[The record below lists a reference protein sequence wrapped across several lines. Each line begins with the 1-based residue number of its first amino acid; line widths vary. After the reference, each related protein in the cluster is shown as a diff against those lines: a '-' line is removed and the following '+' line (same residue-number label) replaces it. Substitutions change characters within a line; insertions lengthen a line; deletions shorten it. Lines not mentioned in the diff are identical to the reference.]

1 MQVELVMSV
10 VAPPAHGKTWLFQIT
25 ALCVIL
31 GVLLALSLK
40 TQRDAAKEGV
50 PIHMP
55 DVRAALRITKQDNIN
70 LQKELAEVKLK
81 YEDIA
86 KEQAAGLSS
95 AKSLE
100 QALNDTKLLAGTVS
114 AKGPGITVTINDS
127 PKMVPSEPNKEYYMV
142 HDVDLRN
149 VANELFSAGAEVVSV
164 NDQRLIANSSIR
176 CAGPVILVN
185 SVEVAAPYVIKAI
198 GKPDVLENALK
209 LPGGLADELF
219 LLDMIDIKKSNE
231 LVITAYTGSSRFVYA
246 SPSTAP

>member
-1 MQVELVMSV
+1 MSV
-10 VAPPAHGKTWLFQIT
+10 VAPPTHGKAWLLQIT
-25 ALCVIL
+25 ALCIIL
-31 GVLLALSLK
+31 GVLIALSLK

-55 DVRAALRITKQDNIN
+55 DVRAALRITKQDNVV

-81 YEDIA
+81 YEELA

-100 QALNDTKLLAGTVS
+100 QALNDTKLMAGTVA
-114 AKGPGITVTINDS
+114 AKGPGVTIAVKDS
-127 PKMVPSEPNKEYYMV
+127 PKMVPTEANKEYYIV
-142 HDVDLRN
+142 HDTDLRN
-149 VANELFSAGAEVVSV
+149 VANELFSAGAEVVSI
-164 NDQRLIANSSIR
+164 NDQRLVANSSIR

-209 LPGGLADELF
+209 LPGGLVDDLF
-219 LLDMIDIKKSNE
+219 LLDMIEIKKSNE
-231 LVITAYTGSSRFVYA
+231 LVIKAYTGSTRFVYA
-246 SPSTAP
+246 TPSTQ

>member
-1 MQVELVMSV
+1 MSV
-10 VAPPAHGKTWLFQIT
+10 VAPPTHGKAWLLQIT

-55 DVRAALRITKQDNIN
+55 DVRAALRITKQDNIK

-86 KEQAAGLSS
+86 KEQAQGLSS

-100 QALNDTKLLAGTVS
+100 QALTETKLLAGTVS
-114 AKGPGITVTINDS
+114 AKGPGVTVTIHDS
-127 PKMVPSEPNKEYYMV
+127 PKLVPSEENKEYYMV
-142 HDVDLRN
+142 HDADLRN
-149 VANELFSAGAEVVSV
+149 VANELFSAGAEVVSI
-164 NDQRLIANSSIR
+164 NGQRLIANSSIR

-198 GKPDVLENALK
+198 GKPDVLENALRM
-209 LPGGLADELF
+209 PGGLADDLF
-219 LLDMIDIKKSNE
+219 LLDMIEIKKYNE
-231 LVITAYTGSSRFVYA
+231 LVIVGYTGSSSFNYA
-246 SPSTAP
+246 TPASTE